1 MLGLGEGHQLTLDG
15 SRPSSARAALEAE
28 AVRFFAKVVA
38 DPRPGG
44 CQHWIGAI
52 GDDGYGRFQAGTGP
66 DARTARAHRWNFEYA
81 CGLRPLH
88 RPLLH
93 SCDETGCVAVEHL
106 VVGTAAENAAAMHR
120 RGRGWR
126 RHTARTDLRGP
137 AGRAR
142 AIRAALR
149 DGWDLAAFTTAVAAG
164 DPFTDQL
171 VLPVVHPRAESSSPG
186 RVRSPSS
193 GCRRQLGPGTR
204 RQSQPGVA
212 LRDCRWTAAR
222 PAAEGYPATVLPPVV
237 GRVAAS
243 RRRTDEPGAAIDTG
257 RVRER

>member
-66 DARTARAHRWNFEYA
+66 DARTTRAHRWNFDYA

-106 VVGTAAENAAAMHR
+106 MVGTAAENAAAMHR

-171 VLPVVHPRAESSSPG
+171 VLPVVIPGLSRHPRAESAHRP
-186 RVRSPSS
+186 
-193 GCRRQLGPGTR
+193 
-204 RQSQPGVA
+204 
-212 LRDCRWTAAR
+212 
-222 PAAEGYPATVLPPVV
+222 PAAGDNSVQVRA
-237 GRVAAS
+237 GSRSRV
-243 RRRTDEPGAAIDTG
+243 
-257 RVRER
+257 

>member
-171 VLPVVHPRAESSSPG
+171 VLPVVIPGPSPLT
-186 RVRSPSS
+186 V
-193 GCRRQLGPGTR
+193 
-204 RQSQPGVA
+204 
-212 LRDCRWTAAR
+212 LRL
-222 PAAEGYPATVLPPVV
+222 PAATRSRYAPA
-237 GRVAAS
+237 VAAGCSTAGLQVDSGEAGGRRLSGDGPPASRWPS
-243 RRRTDEPGAAIDTG
+243 RRKPAAD
-257 RVRER
+257 R